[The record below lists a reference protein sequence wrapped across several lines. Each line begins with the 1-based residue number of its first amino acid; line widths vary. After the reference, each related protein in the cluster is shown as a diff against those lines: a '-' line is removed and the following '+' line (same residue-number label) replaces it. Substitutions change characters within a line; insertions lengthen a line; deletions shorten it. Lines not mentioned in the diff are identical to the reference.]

1 MKHLTLAQRLSL
13 TFAALLLACSA
24 ASVALQLRSS
34 ERYEQALA
42 QQLSIGLAGHI
53 ASTAQ
58 LMDRD
63 GWRPDAVR
71 ALFDNLMAVNPSVE
85 VYLLDN
91 DGRIVGNAAPPGHL
105 KRDRVDLGP
114 IRLLLAGTPLPIL
127 GDNPRTLGS
136 GKVFRAAPVLMEG
149 RQAGYVY
156 VILEGEARQA
166 LAARLADDAVLRTT
180 LWISTLVALVGLT
193 MGLLSFRLITRPL
206 HALTETVRN
215 FDANGEMAAA
225 LAPETMPPQGGDE
238 IDVLRAAF
246 AQMGLRIGEQWR
258 DLSHQDQQRR
268 ELIANIS
275 HDLRTPLTSLHG
287 YLETLRLKEDTLSPE
302 DRHRYLD
309 IALEQSG
316 KVGRLA
322 QELFELARLESGL
335 VQPEMEAFSLPDLI
349 QDVAQK
355 FELVLAARRQILDV
369 HIPPTV
375 PPVRA
380 DLGMIERVLTN
391 LIDNAARHTPDGTRI
406 TVTLRPTGQEV
417 EVEVADAGP
426 GIPAALR
433 TGLFTRASA
442 FGRDLRHSGGLGLV
456 VVSRMVALHGT
467 TVVLADEPGRGAVF
481 RFNLPT

>member
-24 ASVALQLRSS
+24 ASVALQLRAS

-91 DGRIVGNAAPPGHL
+91 DGRIVGNAAPPDHL

-127 GDNPRTLGS
+127 GDDPRTLGA
-136 GKVFRAAPVLMEG
+136 GKVFRAAPVLMGG

-156 VILEGEARQA
+156 VILEGEVRQA

-206 HALTETVRN
+206 RALTETVRN

-225 LAPETMPPQGGDE
+225 LAPETMPTQGGDE

-258 DLSHQDQQRR
+258 DLSRQDQQRR

-355 FELVLAARRQILDV
+355 FELVLAARRQTLDV

-406 TVTLRPTGQEV
+406 TVTLRPKGQEV
-417 EVEVADAGP
+417 EVEVADDGP
-426 GIPAALR
+426 GIPAALH